1 MGMVSKLYL
10 KKGVIPHIFSCQKDR
25 ERSHIRPQR
34 AATVKRQRISLV
46 ADAME
51 ECQEMERVNECLN
64 ESLGST
70 EYPLPLPNTPEDTP
84 GISCGENSKEENCSK
99 NISVQVNTM
108 LKNVRSKGVQCS
120 PRTVSNSTSPLKLPK
135 QPKKAVEDMEL
146 SAEASSSSE
155 EEMQAPSDDSYE
167 FGEEDILDSFP
178 LGGVMDVSSAIIKR
192 IKAYPRLYIGLPV
205 DSYTVIEKLC
215 EFTKCKEGEIVLTLK
230 KIRLNEQFEVL
241 GHDFG
246 ISKSQASR
254 IFAKILP
261 LIYSYLRGLIIWPS
275 SFDIKMN
282 LPIPFRARYAKVES
296 IIDCFE
302 VEIEKPS
309 NPLSQA
315 LTWSEYK
322 KCNTLKYLVSC
333 TPDGLVN
340 FVSKGYG
347 GRASDAAIVEDCGFL
362 EVLPSGVSV
371 MADRGFKHI
380 DGLLTK
386 KGCQLVRPPSVASG
400 EVLNSMQVRE
410 TKQIAALRIHVE
422 RVISRLREFRYLVPH
437 ACISHNAISKTDM
450 VVAVTC
456 GIINCQGRIV

>member
-1 MGMVSKLYL
+1 
-10 KKGVIPHIFSCQKDR
+10 
-25 ERSHIRPQR
+25 
-34 AATVKRQRISLV
+34 
-46 ADAME
+46 
-51 ECQEMERVNECLN
+51 
-64 ESLGST
+64 
-70 EYPLPLPNTPEDTP
+70 
-84 GISCGENSKEENCSK
+84 
-99 NISVQVNTM
+99 M
-108 LKNVRSKGVQCS
+108 LKNVRSKGLQCS
-120 PRTVSNSTSPLKLPK
+120 PRTVSVSTSPLKMAK
-135 QPKKAVEDMEL
+135 QSQKAVEDMKL
-146 SAEASSSSE
+146 SSEASSSSE
-155 EEMQAPSDDSYE
+155 EEMQVPSDDSYDC
-167 FGEEDILDSFP
+167 GEEDVFLNSCP
-178 LGGVMDVSSAIIKR
+178 LGGVMDLSSAMIKR
-192 IKAYPRLYIGLPV
+192 IKTHPRLYIGLPV
-205 DSYTVIEKLC
+205 ESYVVIEKLC
-215 EFTKCKEGEIVLTLK
+215 EFTKCKEGEILLTLK

-241 GHDFG
+241 GHDFA

-254 IFAKILP
+254 IFAKVLP

-347 GRASDAAIVEDCGFL
+347 GRTSDAAIVEQCGYL

-380 DGLLTK
+380 DGLLLK
-386 KGCQLVRPPSVASG
+386 KGCQLVRPPSVSSG
-400 EVLNSMQVRE
+400 EVLSSMQVRE

-437 ACISHNAISKTDM
+437 ACISHNAITKTDM
-450 VVAVTC
+450 VVAATC
-456 GIINCQGRIV
+456 GIINCQGRIL